1 MEKKNN
7 LGNLRRA
14 FWKKKNNKNAALR
27 SAISVQRIKLLT
39 KFQVNC
45 VNKRVD
51 SINSFR
57 CLNSFTDM

>member
-1 MEKKNN
+1 MEKNN

-14 FWKKKNNKNAALR
+14 FWKKNNKNAALR
-27 SAISVQRIKLLT
+27 CAISVQRIKLLT

-57 CLNSFTDM
+57 CLSSFTDM